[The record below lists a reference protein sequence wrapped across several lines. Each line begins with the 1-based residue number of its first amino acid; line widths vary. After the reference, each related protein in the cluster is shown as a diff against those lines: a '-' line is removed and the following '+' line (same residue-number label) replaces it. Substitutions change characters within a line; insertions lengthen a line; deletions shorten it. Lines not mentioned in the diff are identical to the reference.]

1 MDGAFFERRSRV
13 PTPDA
18 GQAGPC
24 LAGRCICQ
32 FCQSGGKRRWRDS
45 NPQTFLRSPVFGTG
59 CLPVSTHLHIVGR
72 AGFEPAS
79 PKATVLQTACLIQF
93 AYLPRLYERRERDSN
108 PQSAFADHRF
118 SIPARYHLR
127 HHSIV
132 SGTGFEPASPK
143 GHMILS
149 HARFPVSH
157 PDKAYRRRDSNPQ
170 NTAFEAGTY
179 SIPSLLQNI

>member
-18 GQAGPC
+18 GQAGPS
-24 LAGRCICQ
+24 LASRCICQ

-79 PKATVLQTACLIQF
+79 PKATVLQTACLSI
-93 AYLPRLYERRERDSN
+93 LHICRCCM
-108 PQSAFADHRF
+108 SAVRGTRTP
-118 SIPARYHLR
+118 SPLSRI
-127 HHSIV
+127 
-132 SGTGFEPASPK
+132 TGFQDRPGTSCGITAKSTRGGIRTRKSLRTHGPGPCLYNHFHAPGQSVQEKGLEPSKP
-143 GHMILS
+143 
-149 HARFPVSH
+149 RF
-157 PDKAYRRRDSNPQ
+157 
-170 NTAFEAGTY
+170 
-179 SIPSLLQNI
+179 

>member
-1 MDGAFFERRSRV
+1 MQRKAGITFRHKFYRRDRPVRMDGVFFERRSRV

-79 PKATVLQTACLIQF
+79 PKATVLQTACLSI
-93 AYLPRLYERRERDSN
+93 LHICRCCM
-108 PQSAFADHRF
+108 SAVRGTRTP
-118 SIPARYHLR
+118 SPLSRI
-127 HHSIV
+127 
-132 SGTGFEPASPK
+132 TGFQDRPGTSC
-143 GHMILS
+143 GI
-149 HARFPVSH
+149 
-157 PDKAYRRRDSNPQ
+157 
-170 NTAFEAGTY
+170 TA
-179 SIPSLLQNI
+179 

>member
-72 AGFEPAS
+72 VGFEPTS
-79 PKATVLQTACLIQF
+79 PKATELQSACVAILHICRCCMSAVRGTRTLKTPLLRRVRIPF
-93 AYLPRLYERRERDSN
+93 RHSCKIYKYLWRDSN
-108 PQSAFADHRF
+108 PHKPGSLARCIFQFCYRGIFCFGF
-118 SIPARYHLR
+118 STIKRECGYTAQC
-127 HHSIV
+127 
-132 SGTGFEPASPK
+132 F
-143 GHMILS
+143 
-149 HARFPVSH
+149 
-157 PDKAYRRRDSNPQ
+157 RRESNP
-170 NTAFEAGTY
+170 Y
-179 SIPSLLQNI
+179 